1 MWIHRL
7 SGSRTLEQSD
17 GAGKDWSGRAD
28 LNRGPPAPKAGALP
42 GCATPRHE
50 VPCNYRAL
58 LIFLTPQ
65 SPSRAAAAMLRLSRK
80 SDGQLADFLATFRG
94 QIQRTEAN
102 AKLLEKSWCPR
113 IVCVKLP
120 TLTATRKTGDGASSC
135 VVYRRIASN
144 SARLLAQEISIHEHR

>member
-1 MWIHRL
+1 MPV
-7 SGSRTLEQSD
+7 SRRKE
-17 GAGKDWSGRAD
+17 WSGRRD

-65 SPSRAAAAMLRLSRK
+65 SPSRAAAPMLRLSHK
-80 SDGQLADFLATFRG
+80 SDGQPADFLATFRG

-120 TLTATRKTGDGASSC
+120 TL
-135 VVYRRIASN
+135 
-144 SARLLAQEISIHEHR
+144 LAQGTFVMVFESNTNLRSRSVCGGPCDSFCGRSGLN